1 MHQIIPD
8 PDQTLLQI
16 SEPSQKSW
24 TPGA

>member
-1 MHQIIPD
+1 MHQII